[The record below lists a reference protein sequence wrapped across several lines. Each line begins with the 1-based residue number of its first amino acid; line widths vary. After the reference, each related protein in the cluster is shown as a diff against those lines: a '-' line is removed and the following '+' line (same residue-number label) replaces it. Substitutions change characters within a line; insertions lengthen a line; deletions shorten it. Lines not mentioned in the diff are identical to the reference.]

1 MKRKKRDDVY
11 HIRIWRDGILIK
23 QLGPLSRREA
33 AKAWKAWD
41 AREDH
46 GLELLENGVHVRLGR
61 VNKTLEIKQDAFRVA
76 AGEGRRWI

>member
-1 MKRKKRDDVY
+1 MKRQKRDSVY

-61 VNKTLEIKQDAFRVA
+61 VHKTLEIKQDALRVVR
-76 AGEGRRWI
+76 G

>member
-1 MKRKKRDDVY
+1 MKQKKREDIY

-23 QLGPLSRREA
+23 QIGPISRREA

-61 VNKTLEIKQDAFRVA
+61 VHKTLEIKQDALRVVR
-76 AGEGRRWI
+76 G